1 MGGLEEQPKRFAT
14 TRWSLIA
21 NAVAG
26 EDSGAALGSLCRLY
40 WYPLYAFVRRSGRDA
55 DEARDLTQSFF
66 AAILARNDL
75 ASVDPTKG
83 RFRSWLLASM
93 RNFLANDWD
102 KTTALKRGGGERT
115 LSIDET
121 DAEGRYLNE
130 PKDETNPED
139 LYLRRWAVSIL
150 EQALATLQQECARA
164 DKGPMFEA
172 LKETLVGGR
181 REDGWD
187 DLALQLEMSPGA
199 LKVAAH
205 RLKKRY
211 RQLVRET
218 VADTVGV
225 ESLDDELQV
234 LLSAVA

>member
-26 EDSGAALGSLCRLY
+26 QDGGAALESLCELY

-55 DEARDLTQSFF
+55 EEARDLTQSFF

-75 ASVDPTKG
+75 ASIDPAKG

-102 KTTALKRGGGERT
+102 KKTAQKRGGGERT
-115 LSIDET
+115 LSIDER
-121 DAEGRYLNE
+121 DAEDRYLNE
-130 PKDETNPED
+130 PVDELTPED
-139 LYLRRWAVSIL
+139 LYLRRWAVSL
-150 EQALATLQQECARA
+150 LDQALTSLQQECARA
-164 DKGPMFEA
+164 NKEAMFEA
-172 LKETLVGGR
+172 LKETLTGGR
-181 REDGWD
+181 RDDGWD
-187 DLALQLEMSPGA
+187 DLAEQLEMTPGA

-211 RQLVRET
+211 RQVVRET

-225 ESLDDELQV
+225 DSLDDELQV